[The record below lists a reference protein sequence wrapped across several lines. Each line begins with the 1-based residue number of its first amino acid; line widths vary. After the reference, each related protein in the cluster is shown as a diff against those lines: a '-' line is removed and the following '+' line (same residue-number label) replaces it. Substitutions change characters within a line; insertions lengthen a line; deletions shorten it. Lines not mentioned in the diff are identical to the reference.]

1 MKKFILSLIG
11 VIAIFLA
18 VVGSSIYLTDYNKIY
33 KDFVSSAKIDV
44 KDINQVNY
52 RIKQFPSPSLIID
65 EVKQEGKIELKNINI
80 RFSLLSVLSFSHKV
94 SDIEIGQAII
104 HLSNDDVNYIDH
116 DEFIGELIKKEA
128 LTMSARID
136 KLIFVES
143 DKDIPFTI
151 ENFVF
156 SGNKKGAEFT
166 GEIASIG
173 SVKGNFINNA
183 SQINF
188 NLDVTNP
195 EHSLKLQEIYENSV
209 LKSGKM
215 ELVTGSLVTKF
226 LALLPD
232 FANLS
237 DKLSFNQK
245 IKITLDI
252 LPVNNWLNLK
262 NIIIQSDSIAGTGEI
277 AFSKNN
283 QDINNVQINFSKL
296 DLGNLSKN
304 NGPDK
309 PSVNLYSS
317 SNKNKFSL
325 NKNQLRANISAKQII
340 FSPKNL
346 VTDVNLDFFIQ
357 NGEGKVEDFS
367 GTFDQGGG
375 FKIKGVI
382 SENSFRSLFN
392 GVIALTHK
400 DLNDLIEILGG
411 AELRSE
417 SYIPYSL
424 VSNVQLSS
432 VEISMQDLLLKTN
445 DTEISGFFST
455 KFIGDSPRINAD
467 LKIAKVNLDEK
478 NFPAFNHLCNYAIE
492 LSQDS
497 KKEDYL
503 SKFIPLRTINSIS
516 NYNISVDQLVAKG
529 SLYKNVNFNLNLLPG
544 KIKLENLSLNDGK
557 NHIDATIELVTSALK
572 PSFEMTIHG
581 GTIEVDFLSPRAI
594 SELRQYILANY
605 ALDKVDLNMNFMLDK
620 LYQGDFSLDRVIF
633 KAKNN
638 KALFEINKFDAD
650 IFGGR
655 MSSSG
660 SILLDPYTINFV
672 YALNSAIIPE
682 ISKFMPAG
690 VLDSGGVISANGMW
704 STNGNSL
711 EEQLYNLYTKSD
723 ILAKNITINNFSID
737 NLIQAV
743 SSPNYNLKSFKD
755 DLKEAILT
763 EKTEISELK
772 AAVELVKGLFTL
784 KDIGFKTKYTAAAA
798 SASFNLYNLD
808 IDLISVFSF
817 YLSQP
822 APGRS
827 YTDSTPAKI
836 ALKATGNL
844 FAPKKEADTKELEDL
859 LSAIVAAKKN

>member
-1 MKKFILSLIG
+1 MKKIILSLIG
-11 VIAIFLA
+11 IIAIFLT
-18 VVGSSIYLTDYNKIY
+18 VMGSSIYLTDYNKIY
-33 KDFVSSAKIDV
+33 RDFVSSAKIDV
-44 KDINQVNY
+44 KDTNQVNY
-52 RIKQFPSPSLIID
+52 KIKQFPYPSLIID
-65 EVKQEGKIELKNINI
+65 EVKQEGKIELKDINI
-80 RFSLLSVLSFSHKV
+80 RFSLLSVLSFSHKI

-128 LTMSARID
+128 LTISARID

-156 SGNKKGAEFT
+156 SGDKKGAEFT
-166 GEIASIG
+166 GKIASID
-173 SVKGNFINNA
+173 SVKGNFIKNND
-183 SQINF
+183 QVNF
-188 NLDVTNP
+188 NLAINNP
-195 EHSLKLQEIYENSV
+195 EHSLKLEEVYENSV

-215 ELVTGSLVTKF
+215 ELVTGSLIAKF
-226 LALLPD
+226 LAVLPD
-232 FANLS
+232 FADLS
-237 DKLSFNQK
+237 DKLSFTEK

-252 LPVNNWLNLK
+252 SPINNWLNLK
-262 NIIIQSDSIAGTGEI
+262 NIVIQSDSIAGTGEI

-283 QDINNVQINFSKL
+283 QDINNVQINFSKI
-296 DLGNLSKN
+296 DLGNLNKSKDT
-304 NGPDK
+304 DK
-309 PSVNLYSS
+309 QNVNSYSPI
-317 SNKNKFSL
+317 NRDKFSL
-325 NKNQLRANISAKQII
+325 NKKQLKANISAKEII
-340 FSPKNL
+340 LSPKNL
-346 VTDVNLDFFIQ
+346 IKDVNLNFLVQ
-357 NGEGKVEDFS
+357 NGGGKVEDFS

-375 FKIKGVI
+375 FKVQGSI
-382 SENSFRSLFN
+382 SENSFRSIFN

-400 DLNDLIEILGG
+400 DLNDLIEIVGG
-411 AELRSE
+411 NKLRSE
-417 SYIPYSL
+417 GYIPYSL
-424 VSNVQLSS
+424 VSNVQFSS
-432 VEISMQDLLLKTN
+432 VEISMQDLVLKTN
-445 DTEISGFFST
+445 DTEILGSFST
-455 KFIGDSPRINAD
+455 KFIGDWPRINAD

-478 NFPAFNHLCNYAIE
+478 NFPAFNYLYNYAIE
-492 LSQDS
+492 LTQDS

-529 SLYKNVNFNLNLLPG
+529 SLYKNVNFNLNLWPG

-557 NHIDATIELVTSALK
+557 NHIDATIELVASSLK
-572 PSFEMTIHG
+572 PSFGITIHG
-581 GTIEVDFLSPRAI
+581 GAIEVDFLSPRAI

-605 ALDKVDLNMNFMLDK
+605 ALDKVDLNMNFILDK
-620 LYQGDFSLDRVIF
+620 LYQGDFSLGRVIF

-672 YALNSAIIPE
+672 YALNSASIPE
-682 ISKFMPAG
+682 ISKFMPPG
-690 VLDSGGVISANGMW
+690 VIESGGVISANGMW

-711 EEQLYNLYTKSD
+711 EEQLYNLYTKSE

-743 SSPNYNLKSFKD
+743 SNSNYNLKSFKD
-755 DLKEAILT
+755 DLKAAILT
-763 EKTEISELK
+763 EKTDISELK
-772 AAVELVKGLFTL
+772 AAVELVKGLFSL
-784 KDIGFKTKYTAAAA
+784 KDVTFKTKYTAAAA
-798 SASFNLYNLD
+798 SATFNLYNLD

-817 YLSQP
+817 YLSKP

-827 YTDSTPAKI
+827 YTDSTPTKLT
-836 ALKATGNL
+836 LKAIGNL

-859 LSAIVAAKKN
+859 LNTIATAKKN